1 MTMYFINKKTFH
13 FLAMLLPTLTLMAQ
27 ENFTGYWQSSIALNY
42 GVAGGYSHNF
52 SIKNRN
58 YIYNNESLQLNV
70 RQIDFA
76 HFSNYKIQDNQ
87 SLALGILYRSRN
99 IFEDGIDELRL
110 TQQYNLQSKPYVIRY
125 GHRLRSEQRL
135 NKNITIHRFRYRFSL
150 DFPLK
155 GEKLNVGEPYFVG
168 NIESLLSVAKMNQP
182 QYDTRLTAH
191 FGWQLTNNTKLQI
204 GSEYRLENFSQNLEH
219 IFFFLTTLNFSL

>member
-1 MTMYFINKKTFH
+1 
-13 FLAMLLPTLTLMAQ
+13 MLLPALSLMAQ

-42 GVAGGYSHNF
+42 EVSGGYSHNF
-52 SIKNRN
+52 SIQNRN

-70 RQIDFA
+70 RQVDFV
-76 HFSNYKIQDNQ
+76 HFSNYKIEDNQ

-99 IFEDGIDELRL
+99 IFDGGTNEVRL

-135 NKNITIHRFRYRFSL
+135 NQHITIHRFRYRFSL
-150 DFPLK
+150 DFPLQ
-155 GEKLNVGEPYFVG
+155 GEKLDVGEPYFVG
-168 NIESLLSVAKMNQP
+168 NLESLLSVAKMKQP
-182 QYDTRLTAH
+182 QYDTRLTIN

-204 GSEYRLENFSQNLEH
+204 GSEYRLEDFNQNLEH
-219 IFFFLTTLNFSL
+219 VFFFLSTLNFSL